1 MSAPALPNFTDITH
15 FHKPTPDG
23 WYDLTFY
30 PVLPGV
36 ILAYND
42 IHATV
47 VPAAPSP
54 LFDQCLIVNYCLAGR
69 CEFSVSADNYCY
81 IDSGL
86 SSLSTKMV
94 SGNFYYP
101 SGYYAGCE
109 VYIFPPLFDAQTRMA
124 EELFGFDLAALRAYC
139 MQSMV
144 CTAPQEQMRLWETL
158 YKAMETEELSEVR
171 LRLIEILR
179 YLCIHKPTPQTGSRY
194 LTSTQSLLAKRLE
207 EEITRDL
214 SRHVSVHE
222 VAAALRV
229 GETSLKN
236 YFRWVYGVNVSV
248 YQNTARMKLAAQ
260 LLTST
265 EQSIST
271 IARQCGYVNQGR
283 FAGVFCRYYHVKPL
297 DYRRRARLANAP
309 GDGADP
315 QHISAQLT
323 T

>member
-1 MSAPALPNFTDITH
+1 MSTPITPNLTDITH
-15 FHKPTPDG
+15 FHKPTQDG

-42 IHATV
+42 IHTTV
-47 VPAAPSP
+47 VPSAPGP
-54 LFDQCLIVNYCLAGR
+54 LFDECLIINYCRAGR
-69 CEFSVSADNYCY
+69 CEFSVTEDNYCY

-86 SSLSTKMV
+86 SSISAKMV
-94 SGNFYYP
+94 EGKFYYP

-109 VYIFPPLFDAQTRMA
+109 VYIFPPLFDAKTRMA
-124 EELFGFDLAALRAYC
+124 EELFGFDLTALRTRS

-144 CTAPQEQMRLWETL
+144 CAAAQEQMQLWEAL
-158 YKAMETEELSEVR
+158 YKTMKAEELGAVR
-171 LRLIEILR
+171 LRLIEILQ
-179 YLCIHKPTPQTGSRY
+179 YLCAHKPTPQTGSRY
-194 LTSTQSLLAKRLE
+194 LTRTQSLLAKRLE

-214 SRHVSVHE
+214 SRRVAVHE
-222 VAAALRV
+222 VAAALGV

-260 LLTST
+260 LLTRT
-265 EQSIST
+265 EQSISM

-283 FAGVFCRYYHVKPL
+283 FAGVFYEYYHVKPL
-297 DYRRRARLANAP
+297 DYRRSAKLKKAP
-309 GDGADP
+309 
-315 QHISAQLT
+315 SL
-323 T
+323 